1 MSEPMTIEKCR
12 ELQGTCSAGVYH
24 KIDELR
30 EIIRVMDLE
39 RSGNRVRFETMIADV
54 TEIKTNVA
62 IIRKE
67 ADALYAIK
75 LIEKIVFG
83 IVSLICIA
91 VITAL
96 IKLVVM
102 P

>member
-1 MSEPMTIEKCR
+1 MSEPMTVEKCR
-12 ELQGTCSAGVYH
+12 EIQGACSSGVYH

-30 EIIRVMDLE
+30 EAVRVMDLE
-39 RSGNRVRFETMIADV
+39 RSGNRVRFETMVADV
-54 TEIKTNVA
+54 SEIKANVS

-91 VITAL
+91 VVTAL